1 MGAGV
6 PCVSPTSEAP
16 DHSLLL
22 HITYLIL
29 CLLFNMMFPTVWV
42 WVWVWVCVFLCVSVC
57 VMKYPRLRSHLLAT
71 YVHNGF
77 KQSA

>member
-57 VMKYPRLRSHLLAT
+57 DEISTLTVTSPRYLCT
-71 YVHNGF
+71 
-77 KQSA
+77 